1 MIIVFKL
8 LLIVGVVLLIWA
20 FLPRKKFFIN
30 DLEKE
35 EKEEKKRIK
44 LEDISIIWTKKK
56 KAKIKLEELA
66 RIWRNFEITQEQ
78 NNIPHFFNPVISEFF
93 EKHIKNKAFYTGNV
107 RVVLNDLLTLLDV
120 EGSVPSVVSGQYET
134 ESKIPEDTYKML
146 SKVTLAE
153 HSIHVAE
160 EILDLVPYG
169 PSLPIA
175 LIAALAHD
183 IGKVSKYRKQYYS
196 LGDHAFISMAVLET
210 INGFKDLVYAD
221 DILQAVRDHHLKP
234 KTFVGE
240 KLKEADTRARRR
252 ELAEVQRKMMMAP
265 TPDAIAFSEPNIEVN
280 VSASTEGFEDKE
292 KKSKEVKKKKELEP
306 QITTFGEVEV
316 FDDSE
321 DNDSRLEVFGVPK
334 DSSKKTEL
342 KSDKSD
348 SSNTSNQTTN
358 QTSSNQTSNQTNPN
372 QTSNQTSNQASNQTQ
387 PPNQTPFPSSSNQSN
402 QTNLS
407 NSSNKGKWD
416 KEIPKEL
423 EVSNLFVNIEFEAL
437 KDKEEKKSEK
447 PVEIPLPWFNPDE
460 FLERLF
466 PYVNKLDEKGK
477 WAAISMPNGV
487 VYVQP
492 RLFWD
497 IFFEMAKEKNIMEVF
512 HYEKSEEMKRNCV
525 YSVLK
530 QIQRHKNAIETSL
543 IKKDFFSAPFIVKLK
558 NGKVLSRTL
567 YVPLRAWEAFGVSV
581 GELEARK
588 EEKLLEI
595 EAILPPYE
603 EGKIGSANA
612 F

>member
-1 MIIVFKL
+1 MIVFKL
-8 LLIVGVVLLIWA
+8 LLIVGVVLLIWV
-20 FLPRKKFFIN
+20 LLVDRKRFFIN

-35 EKEEKKRIK
+35 EEGRKRIK

-56 KAKIKLEELA
+56 KVKIKLEELA
-66 RIWRNFEITQEQ
+66 RLWRNFEIVQEQ

-107 RVVLNDLLTLLDV
+107 RVVLNNLLTLLDV

-160 EILDLVPYG
+160 EILDLIPYG

-183 IGKVSKYRKQYYS
+183 IGKIPKYKKQYYS
-196 LGDHAFISMAVLET
+196 LGDHAFISMTVLET
-210 INGFKDLVYAD
+210 MNGFKDLVYAD

-240 KLKEADTRARRR
+240 KLKEADTKARRK

-265 TPDAIAFSEPNIEVN
+265 TPDAIAFSEPNVEVD
-280 VSASTEGFEDKE
+280 VSASTEGFKGKKE
-292 KKSKEVKKKKELEP
+292 KLKETKKKKELES
-306 QITTFGEVEV
+306 QITTFEEVK
-316 FDDSE
+316 DSE
-321 DNDSRLEVFGVPK
+321 FNKDDDLNLEIFGIPK
-334 DSSKKTEL
+334 NTS
-342 KSDKSD
+342 SDKTPDKTPDDKTSD
-348 SSNTSNQTTN
+348 KTSDKTPDQTPDKTPDKTPFTSDK
-358 QTSSNQTSNQTNPN
+358 TSSDKTPDDKTSSDK
-372 QTSNQTSNQASNQTQ
+372 TSH
-387 PPNQTPFPSSSNQSN
+387 FSSSN
-402 QTNLS
+402 L
-407 NSSNKGKWD
+407 SNKGNLD
-416 KEIPKEL
+416 KTIPKEM
-423 EVSNLFVNIEFEAL
+423 EVSNFFVNIEFDAL
-437 KDKEEKKSEK
+437 EDKEEGQNDK
-447 PVEIPLPWFNPDE
+447 PVEIPIPWFNPDE
-460 FLERLF
+460 FLERLL
-466 PYVNKLDEKGK
+466 PYVNKLDEKGR
-477 WAAISMPNGV
+477 WGAVSMPNGV

-492 RLFWD
+492 RLFWV
-497 IFFEMAKEKNIMEVF
+497 ILLKMAREKNIVEIF
-512 HYEKSEEMKRNCV
+512 YYEESLEMKRNCL
-525 YSVLK
+525 YTVLK
-530 QIQRHKNAIETSL
+530 HLQRHKNAVETSL
-543 IKKDFFSAPFIVKLK
+543 IKRDYFSAPFVIKLK
-558 NGKVLSRTL
+558 DGRLLSRTH
-567 YVPLRAWEAFGVSV
+567 YIPLRAWEAFSVSV

-588 EEKLLEI
+588 KGKLLEI

>member
-8 LLIVGVVLLIWA
+8 LLIVGVILFIWA

-35 EKEEKKRIK
+35 EKEEKKKIK

-66 RIWRNFEITQEQ
+66 RLWRNFEIVQEQ
-78 NNIPHFFNPVISEFF
+78 NSIPHFFTPVVSEFF
-93 EKHIKNKAFYTGNV
+93 ERCIKNKAFYTGNV
-107 RVVLNDLLTLLDV
+107 RVVLNNLLTLLDV

-146 SKVTLAE
+146 SQITLAE

-183 IGKVSKYRKQYYS
+183 IGKIPKYRKQYYS
-196 LGDHAFISMAVLET
+196 LGDHAFISMTVLEG
-210 INGFKDLVYAD
+210 IPGFKELIYAD
-221 DILQAVRDHHLKP
+221 EILQAVRDHHLKP

-240 KLKEADTRARRR
+240 KLKEADTKARRR
-252 ELAEVQRKMMMAP
+252 ELVEVQKKMMMAP
-265 TPDAIAFSEPNIEVN
+265 TLDAIEFSEPNIEVD
-280 VSASTEGFEDKE
+280 VSVSTEGSKDKE
-292 KKSKEVKKKKELEP
+292 KKSKKVKKKKELES
-306 QITTFGEVEV
+306 QITAFGEVEV

-321 DNDSRLEVFGVPK
+321 DNDSGLEVFGVPN

-342 KSDKSD
+342 KPDKSD
-348 SSNTSNQTTN
+348 SSDTFD
-358 QTSSNQTSNQTNPN
+358 QTSSNQINQTSNQTNPN
-372 QTSNQTSNQASNQTQ
+372 QTFNQTSNQTQ
-387 PPNQTPFPSSSNQSN
+387 PSNQTPFSSSSNSSN
-402 QTNLS
+402 QTNQS
-407 NSSNKGKWD
+407 NSSSLSNKGKWD
-416 KEIPKEL
+416 KEVPKEM

-437 KDKEEKKSEK
+437 KDKEEEKAKK
-447 PVEIPLPWFNPDE
+447 PVEIPISWFNPDE
-460 FLERLF
+460 FLERLL
-466 PYVNKLDEKGK
+466 PYVNKLDDKGK
-477 WAAISMPNGV
+477 WAAVSMPNGV
-487 VYVQP
+487 VYVRP
-492 RLFWD
+492 ELFWV
-497 IFFEMAKEKNIMEVF
+497 ILLEMAKEKNIVEVF
-512 HYEKSEEMKRNCV
+512 YYEESSEMKRNCL

-530 QIQRHKNAIETSL
+530 QIQRHKDAIETSL
-543 IKKDFFSAPFIVKLK
+543 IKRDYFSAPFIIKLK
-558 NGKVLSRTL
+558 NGKTLSKTF

-588 EEKLLEI
+588 KGRLLEI
-595 EAILPPYE
+595 EEIIPPYE
-603 EGKIGSANA
+603 DDKVDGVNV
-612 F
+612 

>member
-8 LLIVGVVLLIWA
+8 LLIVGVILFIWA

-66 RIWRNFEITQEQ
+66 RLWRNFEIVQEQ
-78 NNIPHFFNPVISEFF
+78 NNIPHFFTPVVSEFF
-93 EKHIKNKAFYTGNV
+93 ERCIKNKAFYTGNV
-107 RVVLNDLLTLLDV
+107 RVVLNNLLTLLDV

-146 SKVTLAE
+146 SQVTLAE

-183 IGKVSKYRKQYYS
+183 IGKIPKYRKQYYS
-196 LGDHAFISMAVLET
+196 LGDHAFISMTVLET

-240 KLKEADTRARRR
+240 KLKEADTKARRR
-252 ELAEVQRKMMMAP
+252 ELVEVQKKMMMVP
-265 TPDAIAFSEPNIEVN
+265 TLDAIEFSEPNIEVD
-280 VSASTEGFEDKE
+280 VSVSTEGSKDKE
-292 KKSKEVKKKKELEP
+292 KKSKKVKKKKELES
-306 QITTFGEVEV
+306 QITALGEVEV

-321 DNDSRLEVFGVPK
+321 DNDSGLEVFGVPK

-342 KSDKSD
+342 KPDKSG
-348 SSNTSNQTTN
+348 SSNTFD
-358 QTSSNQTSNQTNPN
+358 QTSSNQTL
-372 QTSNQTSNQASNQTQ
+372 NQTQ
-387 PPNQTPFPSSSNQSN
+387 PSNQTPFSSSSNQSN
-402 QTNLS
+402 SS

-416 KEIPKEL
+416 KEIPKEM

-437 KDKEEKKSEK
+437 KDKEEEKAKK
-447 PVEIPLPWFNPDE
+447 PVEIPISWFNPDE
-460 FLERLF
+460 FLERLL
-466 PYVNKLDEKGK
+466 PYVNKLDNKGR
-477 WAAISMPNGV
+477 WSAISMPNGV
-487 VYVQP
+487 VYVRP
-492 RLFWD
+492 ELFW
-497 IFFEMAKEKNIMEVF
+497 IILLEMAKEKNIVEVF
-512 HYEKSEEMKRNCV
+512 YYEESPEMKRNCL

-530 QIQRHKNAIETSL
+530 QIQRHKDAIETSL
-543 IKKDFFSAPFIVKLK
+543 IKRDYFSAPFIIKFK
-558 NGKVLSRTL
+558 NGKTLSRTL

-588 EEKLLEI
+588 KGRLLEI
-595 EAILPPYE
+595 EEVIPPYE
-603 EGKIGSANA
+603 DDKVDGVNA